1 MTRVATTILLA
12 NIHNHRCWV
21 LGLDL
26 KRSDKG
32 IFRVYRDAIRL
43 SIEFKPDGKAHW
55 RAFLLIL

>member
-1 MTRVATTILLA
+1 MTAVATAILLA
-12 NIHNHRCWV
+12 NIHNHCWV
-21 LGLDL
+21 LGFDL

-43 SIEFKPDGKAHW
+43 SIKFKPDGKAHW